1 MNTTHVCRMTAFGL
15 VALALTGVTGC
26 LSSSPQSRFYQLP
39 LSSSTNAPLEVAGSR
54 VVVIGPVVLA
64 PYLTKPQV
72 VTRLSDHEL
81 RYEETHRWSEPLRV
95 GVPMVIYDL
104 AQRQLAGA
112 RVVPFP
118 FDSVTD
124 ADLQVTVGL
133 LRLDGDAKGNVQLDA
148 RWNIRDP
155 KRGVN
160 LLQKHSRLEARAVDG
175 SVAASVRVH
184 GELIEQLTQSIID
197 EVRRALSQRPAD
209 ASAAK

>member
-1 MNTTHVCRMTAFGL
+1 M
-15 VALALTGVTGC
+15 
-26 LSSSPQSRFYQLP
+26 
-39 LSSSTNAPLEVAGSR
+39 
-54 VVVIGPVVLA
+54 
-64 PYLTKPQV
+64 
-72 VTRLSDHEL
+72 
-81 RYEETHRWSEPLRV
+81 
-95 GVPMVIYDL
+95 
-104 AQRQLAGA
+104 
-112 RVVPFP
+112 VPFP

-133 LRLDGDAKGNVQLDA
+133 LRLDGDAEGNVQLDA